1 MTKEPTL
8 DEYLSGDEGET
19 LNAGELTPG
28 ADPDK
33 INRVLHRLGTLQKR
47 IDANA
52 ALAEAQRKRVTEWE
66 TTVNTPLQ
74 ESANFLIRE
83 LTYYALKEREANP
96 RQATISLPSGKLAT
110 RATAAKV
117 EVEDPTAYLRWALT
131 QAKTDPALKD
141 TFKVETKPMLPAI
154 KKLFSADGDSLQY
167 VTKDGEM
174 EPVPGTRVTQPE
186 ERFTVVVKPDV

>member
-8 DEYLSGDEGET
+8 DEYLSGDDGEILT
-19 LNAGELTPG
+19 AGELSPG
-28 ADPDK
+28 SDPDK
-33 INRVLHRLGTLQKR
+33 INRVLHRLGTLQKQ

-66 TTVNTPLQ
+66 TMVNTPLQ
-74 ESANFLIRE
+74 ESANFLLKE

-96 RQATISLPSGKLAT
+96 KKATISLPSGKLAT
-110 RATAAKV
+110 RAAAAKV

-131 QAKTDPALKD
+131 QSKAQHELRD

-154 KKLFSADGDSLQY
+154 KKLFSANGDTLEW
-167 VTKDGEM
+167 VDHEGEVR
-174 EPVPGTRVTQPE
+174 PVPGTKVTQPPE
-186 ERFTVVVKPDV
+186 PFTVVVTPNV